1 MDNKVTIP
9 HNSSDVSIQQWVHG
23 FTTYHMDRE
32 ERTVTVISGTGWKFQ
47 YEGESEIDMTK
58 DLVITIPAMKS
69 HKIIKG
75 TSDLVVNIDIKGLE
89 E

>member
-1 MDNKVTIP
+1 MDNQITIP
-9 HNSSDVSIQQWVHG
+9 YNSSDASLQQWVHG

-32 ERTVTVISGTGWKFQ
+32 ERKVTVISGTGWKFQ
-47 YEGESEIDMTK
+47 YEGESAIDMTK

-75 TSDLVVNIDIKGLE
+75 TTDLVVDIKILE
-89 E
+89 SG